1 VGQVRIDAR
10 DDEFGEVD
18 IVVAGDWRGQ
28 GLGRAALQLALTFAG
43 SEMGLRGL
51 RARIKS
57 NNDASLAAFAAAG
70 FHVVGEDEGVVH
82 VEAPSAT

>member
-1 VGQVRIDAR
+1 
-10 DDEFGEVD
+10 
-18 IVVAGDWRGQ
+18 
-28 GLGRAALQLALTFAG
+28 
-43 SEMGLRGL
+43 MGLRGL